1 MMKLS
6 IKQAMA
12 GLGAVALASTL
23 AVLPAAPAHAALSCS
38 GTQVSMDTLY
48 NSNGAIMGRMG
59 IYRDGPIFCGVMVKA
74 GWAYGERTWV
84 SMDVHPENTVT
95 PRVTDAGWALYQ
107 TNSVT
112 MDARKS
118 PNGCLIFSSSA
129 SNREALM
136 VASKYRVV
144 CG

>member
-1 MMKLS
+1 MKLS

-23 AVLPAAPAHAALSCS
+23 AVLPAAPAQAALSCN
-38 GTQVSMDTLY
+38 GAQVSMDTLY

-84 SMDVHPENTVT
+84 GMDVHPQNTVT
-95 PRVTDAGWALYQ
+95 PRMTDAGWALYQ

-118 PNGCLIFSSSA
+118 PNGCLIFSSST
-129 SNREALM
+129 SNREALT

-144 CG
+144 CR